1 MLTFAAGRRETINA
15 LTRGCRRSRG
25 LLDSARLL
33 ASARRAA
40 RQPAHAVARVHG
52 PRASRDVARACT
64 EQMALAAQCDHAL
77 IANSTYAWWCAWL
90 GDQRSDERRTVIAPQ
105 MLRDWDVDILPDRWI
120 VVASD

>member
-1 MLTFAAGRRETINA
+1 
-15 LTRGCRRSRG
+15 
-25 LLDSARLL
+25 
-33 ASARRAA
+33 
-40 RQPAHAVARVHG
+40 
-52 PRASRDVARACT
+52 
-64 EQMALAAQCDHAL
+64 MALAAQCDHAL